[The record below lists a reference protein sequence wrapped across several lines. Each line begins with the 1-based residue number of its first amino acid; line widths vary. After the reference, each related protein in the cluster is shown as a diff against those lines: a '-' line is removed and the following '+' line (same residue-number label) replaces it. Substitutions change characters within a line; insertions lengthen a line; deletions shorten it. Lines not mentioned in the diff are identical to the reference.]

1 MVLCN
6 KGYITSV
13 TYQVI
18 FKEGSDCLPPKA
30 KFTREEIIAAALEVA
45 REKGIGAITAREVG
59 RYLGTSSSPV
69 FVAFNNMDE
78 LVECVHNA
86 AVEEYS
92 NYIADAVNF
101 TPAFKQF
108 GFRMIEYARQQP
120 NLFMSVCI
128 MSNPERDY
136 ETMLMN
142 MPKADFCVKTI
153 MQQTG
158 YDEEKSK
165 MIFKQVLLTGLG
177 IAFMVSSK
185 MCSFSDDDLNVY
197 LGMAYQ
203 GTILAIN
210 NLQKEA
216 YSVLPHKK

>member
-1 MVLCN
+1 M
-6 KGYITSV
+6 
-13 TYQVI
+13 
-18 FKEGSDCLPPKA
+18 PPKA

-45 REKGIGAITAREVG
+45 REKGMKAVTAREVG

-69 FVAFNNMDE
+69 FVAFSSMDE
-78 LVECVHNA
+78 LISCVHEA
-86 AVEEYS
+86 AAEEYS
-92 NYIADAVNF
+92 NYISDAVNY
-101 TPAFKQF
+101 TPVFKQF

-120 NLFMSVCI
+120 NLFMSVCL
-128 MSNPERDY
+128 MDNPEQDY
-136 ETMLMN
+136 ETMIMN
-142 MPKADFCVKTI
+142 MPKADFCVEAI
-153 MQQTG
+153 MEQTG

-177 IAFMVSSK
+177 IAFLVSSK

-203 GTILAIN
+203 GTMLAIN

-216 YSVLPHKK
+216 YTVFPHKK

>member
-1 MVLCN
+1 MYN
-6 KGYITSV
+6 KCYISSDF
-13 TYQVI
+13 
-18 FKEGSDCLPPKA
+18 FKKGSDYLPPKA

-45 REKGIGAITAREVG
+45 REKGMKAVTAREVG

-69 FVAFNNMDE
+69 FVAFSSMDE
-78 LVECVHNA
+78 LISCVHEA
-86 AVEEYS
+86 AAEEYS
-92 NYIADAVNF
+92 NYIADAVNY
-101 TPAFKQF
+101 TPVFKQF

-120 NLFMSVCI
+120 NLFMSVCL
-128 MSNPERDY
+128 MDNPEQDY
-136 ETMLMN
+136 ETMIMN
-142 MPKADFCVKTI
+142 MPKADFCIEAI
-153 MQQTG
+153 MEQTG

-177 IAFMVSSK
+177 IAFLVSSK

-203 GTILAIN
+203 GTMLAIN

-216 YSVLPHKK
+216 YTVFPHKK